1 MSKHSVNKGGP
12 FTVVGGLRPKRHFFN
27 LSHSKLMD
35 CDFGKLYPI
44 VHEEMLPH
52 DKAKIG
58 NNIVIRSQPLFAP
71 ILQNIKVYVEYFF
84 VPTRLLWDNW
94 QTFITGDE
102 DGEFSGQPPLW
113 NGLTASSITFSVGEL
128 ADYCGLPVGVAI
140 PREDAPNGFVQIAY
154 NMIFNEFYRDEN
166 IDDEVVETNNA
177 LLYRRRKKDYFTSA
191 LPFQQRGSAPAFAW
205 DVGGSADVLA
215 TNLAHATVRYD
226 LPDVFNFP
234 YYSAESVSGNMSRRS
249 VSYKSNDPGDSN
261 IYIDPAVGVGTQ
273 NSGVTE
279 TQVALT
285 YNATKDQPV
294 IEGVLANPSVSGES
308 LRYLKRGYYAN
319 FQNGSKIGTASFPN
333 ATVGFNVSELRT
345 LVQIQKFMERN
356 ARAGVSRLNEFLLAH
371 FGVAPQDSVLQ
382 RPEYIGGLRGDVVA
396 SEVLQTS
403 ESGTSPQGN
412 LAGRGVGILSDY
424 VGTYTA
430 SEHGY
435 LIGLLSIM
443 PVELY
448 DSQGIGKEWT
458 RRNRYDYYFPEFA
471 HLSEQPILNRELFVT
486 SDHSK
491 IVDDVEVGNIGT
503 FGFSGIYNEYRH
515 KRSMVTGLF
524 RVGQSF
530 DHWTL
535 ARSFSQTPKLNS
547 TFLRA
552 DYASEAYRVFAVNS
566 VAPFFV
572 HCGNSLKMIRPIPVL
587 AEPGFVD
594 HF

>member
-1 MSKHSVNKGGP
+1 MSRHSVNKGGP
-12 FTVVGGLRPKRHFFN
+12 FTIVGGLSPKRHFFN

-44 VHEEMLPH
+44 VHEELLPH
-52 DKAKIG
+52 DKVKIG

-84 VPTRLLWDNW
+84 VPTRLLWSDW
-94 QTFITGDE
+94 QTFITGGD

-113 NGLTASSITFSVGEL
+113 NGLTAASITFSVGQL

-140 PREDAPNGFVQIAY
+140 PKEDAPNGFVQIAY
-154 NMIFNEFYRDEN
+154 NRIFNEYYRDEN
-166 IDDEVVETNNA
+166 IDVEVLETNNS

-226 LPDVFNFP
+226 LPDVFNGKV
-234 YYSAESVSGNMSRRS
+234 YSYQDLSNGYSLRNVDYTKDGDPQNIWEDFGVKVGSHNSSVN
-249 VSYKSNDPGDSN
+249 
-261 IYIDPAVGVGTQ
+261 
-273 NSGVTE
+273 E
-279 TQVALT
+279 TQVALA
-285 YNATKDQPV
+285 YNTSKNQPV
-294 IEGVLANPSVSGES
+294 EEGVFASPSSGTGT
-308 LRYLKRGYYAN
+308 RYMKRGFYAN
-319 FQNGSKIGTASFPN
+319 FKDQTKIGTASFPN

-345 LVQIQKFMERN
+345 LVQIQKFLERN

-471 HLSEQPILNRELFVT
+471 HLSEQPILNRELYVT
-486 SDHSK
+486 ADHSK
-491 IVDDVEVGNIGT
+491 IEDDVEVGNIGT

-524 RVGQSF
+524 RVGQGF
-530 DHWTL
+530 ERWTL
-535 ARSFSQTPKLNS
+535 ARSFTETPKLNS
-547 TFLRA
+547 IFLKA

-566 VAPFFV
+566 VSPFFV